1 MVNLYSD
8 TQSKPTAAMRR
19 AMAEAAVGDEQ
30 RGQDPTV
37 NRLCEMA
44 AELLGKEA
52 AVFLPSG
59 TMCNEIA
66 ILVHC
71 RPGDEIL
78 CDKTSHIIHAE
89 GGGPAALAGVVMTAL
104 DGAHGIFTADQTA
117 SAIRQPNRYVP
128 RTRLVEIEQTANLA
142 GGTIWPLA
150 TITEVAATAHAK
162 DLLVHMDGARL
173 LNAVVASNVSA
184 ADFSAPCDSVWLD
197 LSKGLGCPVGAVMA
211 GSADFIEACWFW
223 KQRIGGAM
231 RQAGIIAAAGVYAL
245 EHHVERLAEDHANA
259 KLLAERLSELPGV
272 TVDLESVQTNMAYF
286 DIGGTGQDAAQFQAS
301 LAERGI
307 QVSHMGPSRLRAVT
321 HLDVSRAEIETA
333 ATTIAEL
340 LAAYRCGDLCSKP
353 LVKSVMVR

>member
-1 MVNLYSD
+1 MINLFSD
-8 TQSKPTAAMRR
+8 TQTKPTAAMRR
-19 AMAEAAVGDEQ
+19 AMAEAEVGDEQ

-37 NRLCEMA
+37 NRLCEMS

-78 CDKTSHIIHAE
+78 CHRTSHIINAE
-89 GGGPAALAGVVMTAL
+89 GGGPAALAGVVMTPL
-104 DGAHGIFTADQTA
+104 EGANGIFTAEQVIEA
-117 SAIRQPNRYVP
+117 AREPNRYAP

-150 TITEVAATAHAK
+150 TVSEVAAAAHER

-184 ADFSAPCDSVWLD
+184 ADFAAPCDTVWLD

-259 KLLAERLSELPGV
+259 KLLAERLAELRGLA
-272 TVDLESVQTNMAYF
+272 VDLDSVQTNMAYF
-286 DIGGTGQDAAQFQAS
+286 DIAESGQAPEHFQTA
-301 LAERGI
+301 LAERGL
-307 QVSHMGPSRLRAVT
+307 QVSRMGPSRFRAVT
-321 HLDVSRAEIETA
+321 HLDVSPREIETA
-333 ATTIAEL
+333 AATIAEV
-340 LAAYRCGDLCSKP
+340 LAA
-353 LVKSVMVR
+353 